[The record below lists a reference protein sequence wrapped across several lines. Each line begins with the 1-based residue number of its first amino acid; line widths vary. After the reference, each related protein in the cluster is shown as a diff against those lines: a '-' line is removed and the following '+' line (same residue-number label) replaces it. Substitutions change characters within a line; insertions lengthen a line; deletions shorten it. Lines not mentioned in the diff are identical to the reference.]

1 MLVTTKID
9 NFNREKMI
17 HQLKD
22 LYKNQ
27 NFDFFK
33 EINIDIKNINHAT
46 KLKKYLETN
55 FDSKK

>member
-1 MLVTTKID
+1 
-9 NFNREKMI
+9 MI